1 MSIWLFTEEHR
12 NLYDAQDVYA
22 FMKPLLVR
30 EKKLTKRADFI
41 WVLAL
46 NEDLVL
52 LSLELMKFRSF
63 DTYKGKIKT
72 ADFFSIPLTV
82 KASALM
88 LVQSKDT
95 AQTTPTGSDI
105 MYTEKLVTAGKTVDL
120 AMLDHVLI
128 SPKGYHSMCES
139 SPGLF
144 GFDEF

>member
-1 MSIWLFTEEHR
+1 
-12 NLYDAQDVYA
+12 
-22 FMKPLLVR
+22 MKPLLVR

-46 NEDLVL
+46 NEDLIL

-63 DTYKGKIKT
+63 ETFKGKIKT

-88 LVQSKDT
+88 LIQSKDT
-95 AQTTPTGSDI
+95 GVIAPDEKDI
-105 MYTEKLVTAGKTVDL
+105 MYTEKLITAGKTVDL

-128 SPKGYHSMCES
+128 SPEGNHSMCES

-144 GFDEF
+144 GFDDF